1 LAVADDLN
9 TPLGTDRKPGRSKLP
24 RLVPRTIAGALGA
37 CLVVFVGWA
46 AVVEDPLGGEPVV
59 AVAAE
64 PRVPAAKTP
73 DEPAA
78 NAAKPNAQIKPQIDK
93 TEAEAKN
100 DPKPGAS
107 EAKPA
112 EAAKSPPAGMQSVTI
127 IDGGTGNRQEVLV
140 PAHGGQGAAP
150 ADARLLESTRHGMI
164 PRVSADGARPLV
176 AYARPVTETAANAKM
191 PRIAL
196 VVTGLGISSTSTG
209 EALKLPAAVSL
220 AFAPYGT
227 DLERTASRARG
238 EGHELLLQL
247 PMEPFD
253 YPDNDPGPQ
262 TLLLSLAPE
271 QNIDR
276 MHWLMSRFQGYVGVA
291 NYMGSRFTA
300 SEPALLP
307 VLREVAKRGLMYLD
321 DGSSPRSL
329 AGQIATGNG
338 LAFAKA
344 SIMLDAVPTPNEID
358 RALMRLESMARDNG
372 VAVGVATALPVSIA
386 HLAKWAKT
394 AESRGF
400 LLVPI
405 SAAVTRQKTD
415 AAAASRTSQ
424 N

>member
-1 LAVADDLN
+1 MADDLN
-9 TPLGTDRKPGRSKLP
+9 TPLGQDRKPARMKL
-24 RLVPRTIAGALGA
+24 RGLVPWVMAGALGL
-37 CLVVFVGWA
+37 CLMVFVGWA
-46 AVVEDPLGGEPVV
+46 AVVEDPLGGEPIV
-59 AVAAE
+59 AVAAA

-73 DEPAA
+73 DEGAQKPKAESETKSETTPGPAA
-78 NAAKPNAQIKPQIDK
+78 SDAKQAAAEPPK
-93 TEAEAKN
+93 T
-100 DPKPGAS
+100 S
-107 EAKPA
+107 
-112 EAAKSPPAGMQSVTI
+112 PAGMQAVTI

-140 PAHGGQGAAP
+140 PARNEGAAS
-150 ADARLLESTRHGMI
+150 ADARLLESTRHGQI
-164 PRVSADGARPLV
+164 PRVSEDGARPLV
-176 AYARPVTETAANAKM
+176 AYAQPAAESADAKM

-196 VVTGLGISSTSTG
+196 VMTGLGISSTSTA

-227 DLERTASRARG
+227 DLERIAARARG
-238 EGHELLLQL
+238 EGHVLLLQL

-276 MHWLMSRFQGYVGVA
+276 LHWLMSRFQGYVGVA

-300 SEPALLP
+300 SEPAFAP

-329 AGQIATGNG
+329 AGQIAVGNG
-338 LAFAKA
+338 LPFVKA
-344 SIMLDAVPTPNEID
+344 NATLDSVPTPNEID
-358 RALMRLESMARDNG
+358 RALMRLETMARDKG
-372 VAVGVATALPVSIA
+372 IAIGVATALPVSIA
-386 HLAKWAKT
+386 RIAKWAK
-394 AESRGF
+394 AVRSRGF

-405 SAAVTRQKTD
+405 SATVNKPKTD
-415 AAAASRTSQ
+415 AAGAGSKASR